1 MFIDDRPSG
10 IYFRPK
16 VIYNKKNNN
25 YVLWVNYLAQPSKNC
40 IKCRIFGYSPLMAYP
55 NATYVVAISETP
67 LGPFKNPRA
76 LPSGDGGIT

>member
-1 MFIDDRPSG
+1 
-10 IYFRPK
+10 
-16 VIYNKKNNN
+16 
-25 YVLWVNYLAQPSKNC
+25 
-40 IKCRIFGYSPLMAYP
+40 MAYP